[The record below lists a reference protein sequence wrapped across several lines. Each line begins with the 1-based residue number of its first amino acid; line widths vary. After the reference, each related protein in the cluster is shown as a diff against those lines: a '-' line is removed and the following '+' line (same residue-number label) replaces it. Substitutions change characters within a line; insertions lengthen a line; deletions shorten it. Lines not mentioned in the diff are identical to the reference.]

1 LLEQENSPFSG
12 DFTIRNSSG
21 TIIDFA
27 GQIPPNRLPYG
38 G

>member
-1 LLEQENSPFSG
+1 MPVLVAVEF
-12 DFTIRNSSG
+12 RNSSG
-21 TIIDFA
+21 TADDFA